1 LAVKYIIFVIDT
13 ATNSG
18 NPGEMKAIDAFNDEL
33 QANAH
38 WVFAAGISA
47 PSKAKLFDYTGENQL
62 TRDVSLF
69 KDDHFYSGF
78 WVIEA
83 ESAAVA
89 EELAAKGSHACN
101 RRVELRPFL

>member
-1 LAVKYIIFVIDT
+1 MKYIVFVIDT

-18 NPGEMKAIDAFNDEL
+18 NPSEMRAIDAFNDEL
-33 QANAH
+33 QANGH
-38 WVFAAGISA
+38 WVFAAGIAA
-47 PSKAKLFDYTGENQL
+47 PSRAKLFDFTGENQL
-62 TRDVSLF
+62 TSDCSLF
-69 KDDHFYSGF
+69 MDEHFYSGF
-78 WVIEA
+78 WIIEV